1 MADIDDLNI
10 SSDSPSVREH
20 LSLLQGVIN
29 RMAGNSSSCKTWC
42 ISIVAA
48 ILLLVA
54 RTDTTAYALLALIPA
69 LLFFYLDAYY
79 LTHEKAF
86 RDAYDAFVQ
95 KVHSGSVELA
105 DLYVIRPVGGTTK
118 RVPSS
123 MASPAVW
130 PFYGMLVLAILLVFA
145 LA

>member
-1 MADIDDLNI
+1 MTNDLGP
-10 SSDSPSVREH
+10 DAPSIREH

-29 RMAGNSSSCKTWC
+29 RMAANSSSCKTWC

-54 RTDTTAYALLALIPA
+54 RTDATDYALLALIPA

-86 RDAYDAFVQ
+86 RDAYNAFVA
-95 KVHSGSVELA
+95 KVHAESVELV

-130 PFYGMLVLAILLVFA
+130 PFYGMLVLAIVLVFA
-145 LA
+145 LT

>member
-1 MADIDDLNI
+1 MDDPTSGAL
-10 SSDSPSVREH
+10 DPESPSVRGR

-29 RMAGNSSSCKTWC
+29 RMAANSSSCKTWC

-54 RTDTTAYALLALIPA
+54 RADTAAYALLALIPS

-86 RDAYDAFVQ
+86 RDAYNAFVQ
-95 KVHSGSVELA
+95 
-105 DLYVIRPVGGTTK
+105 
-118 RVPSS
+118 
-123 MASPAVW
+123 
-130 PFYGMLVLAILLVFA
+130 
-145 LA
+145 

>member
-1 MADIDDLNI
+1 MDDPI
-10 SSDSPSVREH
+10 SGALGHDSPAVREH

-29 RMAGNSSSCKTWC
+29 RMAANSSSCKTWC

-48 ILLLVA
+48 ILLVVA
-54 RTDTTAYALLALIPA
+54 RADTTDYALLALIPA

-79 LTHEKAF
+79 LAHERAF
-86 RDAYDAFVQ
+86 REVYSAFVQ
-95 KVHSGSVELA
+95 KVHEGSVELA

>member
-1 MADIDDLNI
+1 MHDTSTDTPGP
-10 SSDSPSVREH
+10 DSPAVREH
-20 LSLLQGVIN
+20 LNLLQGVIN
-29 RMAGNSSSCKTWC
+29 RMAANSSSCKTWC

-54 RTDTTAYALLALIPA
+54 RTDATDYALLALIPA
-69 LLFFYLDAYY
+69 FLFFYLDAYY

-86 RDAYDAFVQ
+86 RDAYNAFVA
-95 KVHSGSVELA
+95 KVHAESVELA
-105 DLYVIRPVGGTTK
+105 DLYVIRPVGETTK

-130 PFYGMLVLAILLVFA
+130 PFYGMLVLAIVLVFA